1 MRIRS
6 FSTLAPMNRDQLLQE
21 VQAIPWFHTIDLGQ
35 GIVTPGRV
43 DPQRQTLPRLG
54 LPADLSGKTVLDI
67 GAWDGFFSFEAERR
81 GAKRVLATDS
91 HAWWSSKRAFEL
103 ARRALGSKVEDFD
116 IDVMELSPDKIGTFD
131 VVLFLGVLYHLRHP
145 LLALEKVFSVTA
157 HHLILETVTDLTWT
171 SYPVL
176 RFYPADELAGDSSN
190 WFGPNPAAVVGMLK
204 VAGFTRVEIVSTR
217 YRPLIYRIGRAI
229 LKREMYKPFW
239 PAIQND
245 RIVVHAWR

>member
-1 MRIRS
+1 VD
-6 FSTLAPMNRDQLLQE
+6 RDLLKQE
-21 VQAIPWFHTIDLGQ
+21 VASHLWFHSIDLGQ
-35 GIVTPGRV
+35 GVVTPGRV

-54 LPADLSGKTVLDI
+54 LPADLAGKTVLDI

-91 HAWWSSKRAFEL
+91 HAWWSRKPAFEL

-116 IDVMELSPDKIGTFD
+116 IDVMDLAPDRIGTFD
-131 VVLFLGVLYHLRHP
+131 LVLFLGVLYHLRHP

-157 HHLILETVTDLTWT
+157 GHLILETVVDLTWT
-171 SYPVL
+171 SYPAM
-176 RFYPADELAGDSSN
+176 RFYPQDELAGDASN
-190 WFGPNPAAVVGMLK
+190 WFGPNPAAVIGMLK
-204 VAGFTRVEIVSTR
+204 AVGFRKVEIVSAQ
-217 YRPLIYRIGRAI
+217 YRPLLYRIGRAI
-229 LKREMYKPFW
+229 LKRKMYKPFW